1 MQSLWIP
8 GTVLVFFRLKL
19 SCSLFYEKYILIYT
33 EVKDFQMLIFIF
45 RFKKFDHRYLRKIL
59 IRKNLPKS
67 SIVSLYKK
75 LEMKQA
81 IEMVEMGIL
90 SSTTFPTPHL

>member
-1 MQSLWIP
+1 MEML
-8 GTVLVFFRLKL
+8 VL
-19 SCSLFYEKYILIYT
+19 
-33 EVKDFQMLIFIF
+33 MF

-59 IRKNLPKS
+59 IRRNLPKS

-81 IEMVEMGIL
+81 IEMVETGIL
-90 SSTTFPTPHL
+90 TSAALPTPYQ

>member
-1 MQSLWIP
+1 MFRDKSI
-8 GTVLVFFRLKL
+8 TIHMEMSVL
-19 SCSLFYEKYILIYT
+19 
-33 EVKDFQMLIFIF
+33 MF

-59 IRKNLPKS
+59 IRRNLPKS

-81 IEMVEMGIL
+81 IEMVETRIL
-90 SSTTFPTPHL
+90 TSAALPTPYQ

>member
-1 MQSLWIP
+1 MFRDKSITIHMEML
-8 GTVLVFFRLKL
+8 VL
-19 SCSLFYEKYILIYT
+19 
-33 EVKDFQMLIFIF
+33 MF

-81 IEMVEMGIL
+81 IEMVETRIL
-90 SSTTFPTPHL
+90 TSAALPTPYQ

>member
-1 MQSLWIP
+1 ML
-8 GTVLVFFRLKL
+8 FF
-19 SCSLFYEKYILIYT
+19 
-33 EVKDFQMLIFIF
+33 MF

-59 IRKNLPKS
+59 IRRNLPKS

-81 IEMVEMGIL
+81 IEMVETGIL
-90 SSTTFPTPHL
+90 SSVASPTPYQ

>member
-1 MQSLWIP
+1 M
-8 GTVLVFFRLKL
+8 LVF
-19 SCSLFYEKYILIYT
+19 
-33 EVKDFQMLIFIF
+33 MF

-59 IRKNLPKS
+59 IRRNQPKS

-81 IEMVEMGIL
+81 IEMVETGLL
-90 SSTTFPTPHL
+90 STVASPTPYQ